1 MATVT
6 PVRVGPRKGNSQ
18 SGRFASS
25 GIVILMVT
33 AVIAVILGRL
43 FKGSVDE
50 LLILIPDECEAV

>member
-1 MATVT
+1 
-6 PVRVGPRKGNSQ
+6 
-18 SGRFASS
+18 
-25 GIVILMVT
+25 MVT

>member
-1 MATVT
+1 MAIVT
-6 PVRVGPRKGNSQ
+6 PVRVGPRKGKSQ
-18 SGRFASS
+18 SGSAANN